1 MYERKYTLDRQ
12 TDRRNYGIDLLR
24 IVSMLMVVILH
35 VLQHGGLLEATEGFP
50 FKNEVLWFIEI
61 LALCAVNCYAL
72 ISGYVGVFEKF
83 RYSNLI
89 VLWLRVAFYSV
100 LISLLFVIFMP
111 NTSLNIK
118 GYIVCFI
125 RALFPVLFNKYWYF
139 TCYFLLFL
147 FMPILNFALNSISK
161 SIMKISLLTIL
172 LFTSVIAPIAN
183 VFSDNLFGLGN
194 GYTTIWL
201 MVLYLLGGYIR
212 KYGVLE
218 NVRNVWLII
227 AYFVIAFMVLLSRLM
242 ICITT
247 NRFLGEIKYE
257 EMWTSYISIT
267 ILAES
272 VCLLLLFKRIHFSKF
287 FTKVIAF
294 LSPLAFSV
302 YLIHDNPIVREYLI
316 ADRFISIAGLN
327 PLLMVLAIFGSVLAI
342 FIICII
348 IDYFRY
354 LLFKV
359 IKVKQRLNSLENRIR
374 KRLIKE

>member
-1 MYERKYTLDRQ
+1 
-12 TDRRNYGIDLLR
+12 
-24 IVSMLMVVILH
+24 
-35 VLQHGGLLEATEGFP
+35 
-50 FKNEVLWFIEI
+50 
-61 LALCAVNCYAL
+61 
-72 ISGYVGVFEKF
+72 
-83 RYSNLI
+83 
-89 VLWLRVAFYSV
+89 
-100 LISLLFVIFMP
+100 MP